1 MRPGRP
7 PLEELWH
14 YLHEPAAR
22 GAGLSARFVAMLR
35 RALSHYDVSLDAP
48 GRALEVALLRLQ
60 KAHERAADQLGPVTG
75 ILERRLAAGG
85 TPQGFAAADREL
97 LGQLAELGQELSPA
111 LADLAREVQYR
122 RFDQPALEEARATAY
137 AQAESDLARLGAV
150 RGEELERIVERL
162 VACPHP
168 LPAVLLSRTGA
179 PPPAPG
185 SPL

>member
-22 GAGLSARFVAMLR
+22 GAGLSARFVATLR
-35 RALSHYDVSLDAP
+35 RALSHYGVSLDAP

-60 KAHERAADQLGPVTG
+60 KAHERAADQLAPVTG
-75 ILERRLAAGG
+75 ILERRLAAEGA
-85 TPQGFAAADREL
+85 PLGFAAPDAREL

-150 RGEELERIVERL
+150 RGEELERAVERL
-162 VACPHP
+162 
-168 LPAVLLSRTGA
+168 
-179 PPPAPG
+179 
-185 SPL
+185 